1 MLGIGFCVWFQ
12 RLFCSTFSFLE
23 PVFMVVA
30 FQLFVLF
37 ALFSACI
44 AIFAHLFCIPKLR
57 PVRWS
62 EVEAPLVSIL
72 VPARNEALNIEA
84 CVRSL
89 LAQDYPHFQVCVL
102 DDHSTDG
109 TAQIIRRLGL
119 TEENGGLLVGRD
131 LPHGWVGKNW
141 ACQQLSCV
149 AKGEYLLFTDA
160 DTVHS
165 PEVLGALVASS
176 REHHAVLVSAWPRQ
190 EVVSFGEKLVVSL
203 LPFAGIVFYPHL
215 LLSILGR
222 HPELRQLVPAWL
234 RRRLGAA
241 NGQVMFFS
249 RSGYDAIGGHEAV
262 RNHLVEDIAL
272 ARAVASQMKAGLWWV
287 NCDASDLV
295 RCRMYRS
302 FAEVWEGFSKNA
314 RAAFEES
321 EAAFWAAGVGQFCVF
336 VLPFIWAGM
345 SWPEANLAWMQIVLI
360 LLLRVVA
367 TIGIGGAWWSVV
379 LHPIAYMLGMFI
391 ALNSWRC
398 SVGPGVRWKGR
409 VYSVEHPLNSTKQN
423 S

>member
-1 MLGIGFCVWFQ
+1 MILAFHLVVLFL
-12 RLFCSTFSFLE
+12 LFC
-23 PVFMVVA
+23 
-30 FQLFVLF
+30 
-37 ALFSACI
+37 ACI
-44 AIFAHLFCIPKLR
+44 AIFLHLFCIPKLR
-57 PVRWS
+57 SVRWS
-62 EVEAPLVSIL
+62 EADAPLVSIL

-89 LAQDYPHFQVCVL
+89 LAQDYPHFQICVL

-109 TAQIIRRLGL
+109 TARIVEKLGL
-119 TEENGGLLVGRD
+119 TEENGGLLVGRE
-131 LPHGWVGKNW
+131 LPYGWVGKNW
-141 ACQQLSCV
+141 ACHQLSRV

-165 PEVLGALVASS
+165 QNVLGALVATL

-215 LLSILGR
+215 LLGILGR
-222 HPELRQLVPAWL
+222 YPELRQLVPAWL

-249 RSGYDAIGGHEAV
+249 RSGYDAIGGHESV

-272 ARAVASQMKAGLWWV
+272 GRAVASQIKEGLWWV
-287 NCDASDLV
+287 NCDASNLV

-321 EAAFWAAGVGQFCVF
+321 EAAFWAAGVVQFCVL
-336 VLPFIWAGM
+336 VLPFVWAGL
-345 SWPEANLAWMQIVLI
+345 SWPRPELAWMQVALI

-379 LHPIAYMLGMFI
+379 LHPIAYMLGMLI

-409 VYSVEHPLNSTKQN
+409 VYSVEHPLDSAKQD

>member
-1 MLGIGFCVWFQ
+1 MTFAFH
-12 RLFCSTFSFLE
+12 LFI
-23 PVFMVVA
+23 
-30 FQLFVLF
+30 LF
-37 ALFSACI
+37 ALFCACI
-44 AIFAHLFCIPKLR
+44 AISAHLLCIPKLR
-57 PVRWS
+57 SVRWS

-72 VPARNEALNIEA
+72 VPARNESLNIEA
-84 CVRSL
+84 CVKSL
-89 LAQDYPHFQVCVL
+89 LAQDYPNFQVCVL
-102 DDHSTDG
+102 DDHSTDE
-109 TAQIIRRLGL
+109 TANIVRRLGL
-119 TEENGGLLVGRD
+119 TEENGGLLIGRD

-149 AKGEYLLFTDA
+149 AKGDYLLFTDA

-165 PEVLGALVASS
+165 PGVLGALLACS
-176 REHHAVLVSAWPRQ
+176 REHHAVLVSAWPKQ

-215 LLSILGR
+215 LLYILGR
-222 HPELRQLVPAWL
+222 YPELRQLVPDSL

-249 RSGYDAIGGHEAV
+249 RSGYDAVGGHELV
-262 RNHLVEDIAL
+262 HNHLVEDIAL
-272 ARAVASQMKAGLWWV
+272 GRAVASQMNSGLWWV

-295 RCRMYRS
+295 KCRMYRS
-302 FAEVWEGFSKNA
+302 FSEVWEGFSKNA

-321 EAAFWAAGVGQFCVF
+321 EAAFWAAGLAQFCVF
-336 VLPFIWAGM
+336 VLPFIWAGL
-345 SWPEANLAWMQIVLI
+345 SWPGAGWAWMQIGLI

-379 LHPIAYMLGMFI
+379 LHPIAYILGMLI

-398 SVGPGVRWKGR
+398 SVGSGVRWKGR
-409 VYSVEHPLNSTKQN
+409 VYSVEHSQN
-423 S
+423 